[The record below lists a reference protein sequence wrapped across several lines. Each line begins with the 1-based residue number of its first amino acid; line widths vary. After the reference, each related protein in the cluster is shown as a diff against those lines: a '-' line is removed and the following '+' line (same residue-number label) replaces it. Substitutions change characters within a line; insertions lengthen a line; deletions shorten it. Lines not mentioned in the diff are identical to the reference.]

1 MSAYDIHESRLRP
14 GDGCIDG
21 EADGTDRWPSRDDP
35 GDRSV
40 ATIASAMPSRLCE
53 SIAARPSWITAPSML
68 KLGLCATLGAA
79 VGVGGQAERRW
90 PAGLDG
96 IFFIT
101 LV

>member
-1 MSAYDIHESRLRP
+1 MSANDILERRLRRAV
-14 GDGCIDG
+14 GSSDG
-21 EADGTDRWPSRDDP
+21 EADGTGRWPSRDDP

>member
-21 EADGTDRWPSRDDP
+21 EADGTGRWLRRDDL

-53 SIAARPSWITAPSML
+53 SIAARPSWITAPSMHPSPGRKRL
-68 KLGLCATLGAA
+68 SWMSYADI
-79 VGVGGQAERRW
+79 VHDVNEQVYDID
-90 PAGLDG
+90 PQ
-96 IFFIT
+96 
-101 LV
+101 V